1 MKNTFWINWISVAL
15 LLLVMGCKSDFE
27 RIRTSG
33 DPEVILEKAN
43 AYYEEEEYLKAQT
56 LYELVISSFRG
67 KEEAELIS
75 YNYAYSYYHLEQ
87 YILAAYYFKNF
98 ATTYGASRYQEEAEF
113 MNAYSNYQLSPT
125 FRLDQS
131 YTLKAIEAFQE
142 FANQHPNSER
152 VTQCNNLIDEMRA
165 KLEVKEYEAAKLYAD
180 LQQYQAAI
188 RSFDNL
194 LIEFPDTKRAEEIR
208 YRATEA
214 AYDLARNSFVERQ
227 AERYEEVVK
236 RAELFIAR
244 YKSSDF
250 AVDVQKM
257 LLDSQT
263 RLKQL
268 DDVRYQEQSAGSR
281 S

>member
-1 MKNTFWINWISVAL
+1 MKNNFWINCISVAL
-15 LLLVMGCKSDFE
+15 LLLVMSCKSDFE
-27 RIRTSG
+27 KIRTSG
-33 DPEVILEKAN
+33 DPAVILEKAN
-43 AYYEEEEYLKAQT
+43 TYFEEEEYLKAQT
-56 LYELVISSFRG
+56 LYELVISSYRG
-67 KEEAELIS
+67 KQEAELIS
-75 YNYAYSYYHLEQ
+75 YNYAYTYYHLEQ

-98 ATTYGASRYQEEAEF
+98 ASTYGASRYQEEAEF
-113 MNAYSNYQLSPT
+113 MNAYSNYELSPI

-142 FANQHPNSER
+142 FVNQHPNSER
-152 VTQCNNLIDEMRA
+152 VSECNKLIDEMRL
-165 KLEVKEYEAAKLYAD
+165 KLEYKDFEAAKLYAD

-214 AYDLARNSFVERQ
+214 AFDLARNSFVERQ
-227 AERYEEVVK
+227 TERYQEVLK
-236 RAELFIAR
+236 RAELFITR
-244 YKSSDF
+244 YKSSDY
-250 AVDVQKM
+250 AIDVQKM

-268 DDVRYQEQSAGSR
+268 DDVRYQKQSAGS
-281 S
+281 

>member
-1 MKNTFWINWISVAL
+1 
-15 LLLVMGCKSDFE
+15 MGCKSDFE
-27 RIRTSG
+27 KIRTSG
-33 DPEVILEKAN
+33 DPAVILEKAN
-43 AYYEEEEYLKAQT
+43 AYFAEEEYLKAQT
-56 LYELVISSFRG
+56 LYELVISSYRG
-67 KEEAELIS
+67 KQEAELIS
-75 YNYAYSYYHLEQ
+75 YNYAYTYYNLEQ

-98 ATTYGASRYQEEAEF
+98 ATTYGASRYKEEAEF
-113 MNAYSNYQLSPT
+113 MNAYSNYELSPT

-142 FANQHPNSER
+142 FVNQHPNSER
-152 VTQCNNLIDEMRA
+152 VEQCNKLIDEMRL
-165 KLEVKEYEAAKLYAD
+165 KLEVKDFEAAKLYAD

-194 LIEFPDTKRAEEIR
+194 LIEFPDTKRVEEIR

-214 AYDLARNSFVERQ
+214 AYDLAKNSFVERQ
-227 AERYEEVVK
+227 AERFEEVVK

-244 YKSSDF
+244 YKSSDY
-250 AVDVQKM
+250 AIDVQKM

-268 DDVRYQEQSAGSR
+268 DNVRYQEQSAGSR